1 MSITKFV
8 YSTST
13 GDPLLIYDDLIYD
26 DHSHRF
32 DILFEQSS
40 TSLRT
45 KGGWIGEGRM
55 VVHLLDCQPP
65 VKWHA
70 SHHRHL
76 PQIPHSLAV
85 RTALVTWCILHAQ
98 ILNLRVY
105 LPTLS
110 SHRLRSPHAPSSQL
124 SLLPRPFD
132 PLDAGLVALE
142 FLHRSRLISAPQAV
156 PR

>member
-13 GDPLLIYDDLIYD
+13 GDPRLIYD
-26 DHSHRF
+26 DHSTVLTSYSNRVVK
-32 DILFEQSS
+32 DLVENERGRDRRGEDGGSS
-40 TSLRT
+40 
-45 KGGWIGEGRM
+45 
-55 VVHLLDCQPP
+55 
-65 VKWHA
+65 
-70 SHHRHL
+70 
-76 PQIPHSLAV
+76 QIPLSLAV

-98 ILNLRVY
+98 IMSLRVY

-110 SHRLRSPHAPSSQL
+110 SHRLRSPRAPSSQL

-132 PLDAGLVALE
+132 PLDAGSVALE